1 MIIAVCTVKILYIGT
16 VKITLKIEQISFY
29 NSVMLP
35 KDIDGTANSVNYPNQ
50 PTKTS
55 QLWL

>member
-1 MIIAVCTVKILYIGT
+1 MIAVCTVEILYIGT

-29 NSVMLP
+29 NAVMPP
-35 KDIDGTANSVNYPNQ
+35 KDIDGTANSVNPNQ